1 MKWEDIYTA
10 AIDCG
15 CGEPNLKRK
24 DQARWEVI
32 EFIDRYFG
40 IDLEAECDA
49 GVIECIEDYIEYF
62 TTNYYITFDNAGN
75 LSTSKTV
82 TLQDKVKE
90 FLNFYKDFLDDTE
103 KMMSKWPVVQRLLQD
118 VIELN

>member
-1 MKWEDIYTA
+1 MTWDEIYVK
-10 AIDCG
+10 AIDKG
-15 CGEPNLKRK
+15 CGDPDLKRK

-32 EFIDRYFG
+32 EFVDQFFD

-49 GVIECIEDYIEYF
+49 GLIESVENYIEYF

-103 KMMSKWPVVQRLLQD
+103 KMMSKWPVIQRLLQD
-118 VIELN
+118 VAELN